1 MIINKNKTLA
11 ISFAFIAL
19 ASFFAPANAQSN
31 NINGKNEPFQSN
43 ERNPFYGDGINPLDI
58 IHNANF
64 FNSRSGSDFAEDTEN
79 NINSEAE
86 NFKQL
91 QQKRIL
97 EMQQQKQTPS
107 QEIETNTQN

>member
-1 MIINKNKTLA
+1 MLI
-11 ISFAFIAL
+11 
-19 ASFFAPANAQSN
+19 
-31 NINGKNEPFQSN
+31 
-43 ERNPFYGDGINPLDI
+43 
-58 IHNANF
+58 F

-107 QEIETNTQN
+107 QEVETNTQN